1 MLQLKKT
8 EGHIQ
13 QLSSVCAGTAFDG
26 PISSKKI
33 KCKETAVENL
43 LKSKY
48 LTNWEVEKISP
59 MCLVF
64 LEQLRPNK
72 VMDGHYVFPSPF
84 LVIFFNKK

>member
-48 LTNWEVEKISP
+48 LTNWEVEKNQSNVS
-59 MCLVF
+59 CF
-64 LEQLRPNK
+64 SGATKTQ
-72 VMDGHYVFPSPF
+72 
-84 LVIFFNKK
+84 

>member
-13 QLSSVCAGTAFDG
+13 QLSSMCAGTVFDG
-26 PISSKKI
+26 PISSRKI
-33 KCKETAVENL
+33 KCKKGTAVENL

-48 LTNWEVEKISP
+48 LTIWELENISP

-64 LEQLRPNK
+64 LEHLRLSR
-72 VMDGHYVFPSPF
+72 VMDGH
-84 LVIFFNKK
+84 